1 MARFLYT
8 AVDASA
14 KPVSGEVEAASAEEA
29 MGKLAALGLRAG
41 TAVLREAPASVPAG
55 QRLSAGEAVELGGQ
69 VAELVK
75 AGLPLGPGLRAL
87 AEELAQRRL
96 DRALRAIA
104 DRIDRGASLEEAV
117 TAEAARFPKRLR
129 GLLLAGARSGRI
141 AEMLDETIAAQRRRM
156 EVRLHVVLSLAYPAV
171 LLAMMVAIYFLLS
184 VLIVPQMAETFRD
197 FNAALPEL
205 TRLVLWLC
213 SPAVG
218 TVVAVGTLA
227 FFGLVLFLVLVGPNT
242 AWGEGLL
249 YAVPVLGRLWKYHGL
264 AQCSRLMGLLV
275 ELQVPLPEALRLTAD
290 ALQEHSLRKAC
301 RQVAANIEA
310 GAPLAEALAWSP
322 AFPARLRPLVEWG
335 QRALALDQSFRAS
348 AEMFE
353 GEIGVRRTL
362 LDAIALPVIF
372 VVIAGF
378 VALVVIGLMI
388 PLISLISKLAG
399 PY

>member
-1 MARFLYT
+1 MA
-8 AVDASA
+8 
-14 KPVSGEVEAASAEEA
+14 
-29 MGKLAALGLRAG
+29 KL
-41 TAVLREAPASVPAG
+41 SVG
-55 QRLSAGEAVELGGQ
+55 QTVELGGQ

-87 AEELAQRRL
+87 AEEHAQRRL

-104 DRIDRGASLEEAV
+104 DRVDRGASLEEAV

-129 GLLLAGARSGRI
+129 GLLLTGARGGRI

-156 EVRLHVVLSLAYPAV
+156 EVRLHVLLSLAYPSV

-184 VLIVPQMAETFRD
+184 VMIVPQMADTFRD
-197 FNAALPEL
+197 FNMALPEM
-205 TRLVLWLC
+205 TKFVLWLC

-218 TVVAVGTLA
+218 TVIGVGTLA
-227 FFGLVLFLVLVGPNT
+227 FFGLVLLLALAGPGT

-249 YAVPVLGRLWKYHGL
+249 YAVPVLGRLWKYHAL
-264 AQCSRLMGLLV
+264 AQCSRLLGLLV

-290 ALQEHSLRKAC
+290 ALQEHSLREGC

-322 AFPARLRPLVEWG
+322 AFPPRLRPLVEWG
-335 QRALALDQSFRAS
+335 QRAPALDESFRAA
-348 AEMFE
+348 AEMFD
-353 GEIGVRRTL
+353 GEIVVGRTL

-372 VVIAGF
+372 VIIAGF
-378 VALVVIGLMI
+378 VALVVVGLMI
-388 PLISLISKLAG
+388 PLISLITQLSSIG
-399 PY
+399 GMG